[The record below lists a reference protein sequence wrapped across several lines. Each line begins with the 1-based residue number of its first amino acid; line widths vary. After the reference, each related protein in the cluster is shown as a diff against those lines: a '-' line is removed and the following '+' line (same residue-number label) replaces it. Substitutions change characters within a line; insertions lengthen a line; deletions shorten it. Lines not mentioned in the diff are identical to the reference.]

1 MNSLQLEKIG
11 SLKLKKTPVPKP
23 NPGEVLLKVSHCT
36 LCRTDAKMWERG
48 QRDLVLP
55 RILGHE
61 ICGFSEASGKRFVV
75 WPGKACGYCKQCKT
89 GTENLC
95 REMQIMGFHKDGGL
109 SEYVAVPESSLIP
122 VPDDLP
128 GDIASLA
135 EPLACAINALQQAKA
150 KAGDRVLIF
159 GAGPVGLLMALGVH
173 AQGAYPFIREI
184 NPDRFIQ
191 SEKFCNK
198 IGIKCD
204 SEQSG
209 SGSGFDAVIN
219 AASSTDTFLNGIPE
233 LNDAGCFCLFSGLT
247 DDKPIPVSLIN
258 EIHYRQL
265 RIVGAYGCT
274 GPHMEKAVKIL
285 SDNKN
290 EVKLL
295 IQGHIRLENVS
306 LVLPEIAAG
315 KALKYIV
322 EF

>member
-1 MNSLQLEKIG
+1 MISLQLEKIG
-11 SLKLKKTPVPKP
+11 SLKLKKKPVPEA
-23 NPGEVLLKVSHCT
+23 NPGEILLKVSHCA

-61 ICGFSEASGKRFVV
+61 ICGFSETSGKRFVV
-75 WPGKACGYCKQCKT
+75 WPGKACGYCKQCKA
-89 GTENLC
+89 GAENLC

-109 SEYVAVPESSLIP
+109 AEYAAVPESSLIP
-122 VPDDLP
+122 IPDDLP

-135 EPLACAINALQQAKA
+135 EPLACTINAIQQAKV
-150 KAGDRVLIF
+150 KTEDRVLIF
-159 GAGPVGLLMALGVH
+159 GAGPVGLLMGLAVH
-173 AQGAYPFIREI
+173 TQEAYPFIRDI

-198 IGIKCD
+198 IGIQCD
-204 SEQSG
+204 SEQSE
-209 SGSGFDAVIN
+209 SGFDAVIN

-247 DDKPIPVSLIN
+247 DNNPIPASLIN

-265 RIVGAYGCT
+265 TITGAYGCT
-274 GPHMEKAVKIL
+274 GLQMEKAVKIL

-290 EVKLL
+290 KVKLL
-295 IQGHIRLENVS
+295 IEAHIRLENVS
-306 LVLPEIAAG
+306 PVLPGIAAG
-315 KALKYIV
+315 QALKYIV